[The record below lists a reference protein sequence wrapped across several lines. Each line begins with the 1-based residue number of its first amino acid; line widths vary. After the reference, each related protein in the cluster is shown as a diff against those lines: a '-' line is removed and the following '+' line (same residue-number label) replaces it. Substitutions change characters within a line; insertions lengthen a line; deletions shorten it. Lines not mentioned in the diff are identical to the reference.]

1 MVLCLSF
8 FFIYR
13 NVKYFH
19 FTEFSSIMFLD
30 TYNKGDIIYMKDVIE
45 KRHIRA
51 EVPTEL
57 TWDLSDLYESD
68 KEWETALRV
77 LKDDIKKLDAFK
89 GQLHNSPTTLLHC
102 LLLEEEL
109 LMKLTKLYSYANLK
123 ESVDRT
129 NPVIQANSS
138 KVAALWTKVYTALS
152 FIHNEILSLEEGT
165 IEKYLTEETKLEPF
179 RKSLLDIL
187 QKRQHTLSPET
198 EEALA
203 ALGEVHSS
211 PYKIYGM
218 TKLADM
224 DFNSI
229 QDEQGNELPVSFALF
244 ESKYEFSPSADI
256 RRKAYSSFVST
267 LKRYKN
273 TVATTYATEVKKQ
286 VTLSRLR
293 KFESVTHMLLEPQ
306 KVPLE
311 MYNNQLDI
319 IYKELAPHMRR
330 FADLK
335 KKVLGLDE
343 MLFCDL
349 HAPLDPEFN
358 PTITYEEAGKLIQD
372 SLQVLGD
379 EYSSIIEKGFKER
392 WVDLADNVGK
402 STGAFCSSPYGSH
415 PYILITWQ
423 NTMRGCFTLAHEFG
437 HAGHFYLANKNQ
449 RIMNVRPSMYF
460 VEAPSTMNEL
470 LLAQHL
476 LATTDDKRMRRWVI
490 LQLLGTYYHNFVT
503 HLLEGEY
510 QRRVYTLAEEGGA
523 LTATTLTEIK
533 TNVLSTFWGDSVE
546 IDEGAGLTWM
556 RQPHY
561 YMGLYSY
568 TYSAGLTASTAVAR
582 MIKEEGQPAVDR
594 WLDVLRAGGTMKP
607 LELMKYAGV
616 DMSKPDAI
624 RRAVSYV
631 GSLIDELE
639 RSYEE

>member
-1 MVLCLSF
+1 
-8 FFIYR
+8 
-13 NVKYFH
+13 
-19 FTEFSSIMFLD
+19 
-30 TYNKGDIIYMKDVIE
+30 MKNVIE
-45 KRHIRA
+45 KRHIRT

-57 TWDLSDLYESD
+57 TWDLSDLFESD
-68 KEWETALRV
+68 KDWETALRV
-77 LKDDIKKLDAFK
+77 LTDDIKKLDAFK
-89 GQLHNSPTTLLHC
+89 GQLHTSPTTLLHC

-123 ESVDRT
+123 ESTDRT

-138 KVAALWTKVYTALS
+138 KIAALWTKVHTALS
-152 FIHNEILSLEEGT
+152 FIHNEILSFDEGT
-165 IEKYLTEETKLEPF
+165 IEKYLHEETKLEPF

-203 ALGEVHSS
+203 ALGEVHNS

-224 DFNSI
+224 DFTSI

-311 MYNNQLDI
+311 MYNNQLNI

-335 KKVLGLDE
+335 KKVLGLDQ

-358 PTITYEEAGKLIQD
+358 PTITYKEAGKLIQD
-372 SLQVLGD
+372 SLKVLGD
-379 EYSSIIEKGFKER
+379 EYSSIIQKGFKER

-510 QRRVYTLAEEGGA
+510 QRRVYTLAEEGEA

-568 TYSAGLTASTAVAR
+568 TYSAGLTASTAVAQ

-607 LELMKYAGV
+607 LELMKHAGV

-639 RSYEE
+639 RSYQE

>member
-1 MVLCLSF
+1 
-8 FFIYR
+8 
-13 NVKYFH
+13 
-19 FTEFSSIMFLD
+19 
-30 TYNKGDIIYMKDVIE
+30 MKNVIE
-45 KRHIRA
+45 NRLIRA

-57 TWDLSDLYESD
+57 TWDLSDLYKSD
-68 KEWETALRV
+68 AEWHAALNV
-77 LKDDIKKLDAFK
+77 LENDIQKLGAFK
-89 GQLHNSPTTLLHC
+89 GRLHTSSTTLLNC
-102 LLLEEEL
+102 LLIEEEL
-109 LMKLTKLYSYANLK
+109 LMKLTKLSSYANLK
-123 ESVDRT
+123 ESADRT
-129 NPVIQANSS
+129 DPVIQANSS
-138 KVAALWTKVYTALS
+138 KVSALGTKVHTALS
-152 FIHNEILSLEEGT
+152 FIHNEILSFEEGT
-165 IEKYLTEETKLEPF
+165 IEKYLIEEIKLNPF
-179 RKSLLDIL
+179 RKSLLEVL
-187 QKRQHTLSPET
+187 SKRQHTLSPQT

-224 DFNSI
+224 DFNPI
-229 QDEQGNELPVSFALF
+229 QDEQGNEFPLSFALF
-244 ESKYEFSPSADI
+244 ESNYEFSPSAYI
-256 RRKAYSSFVST
+256 RRKAYESFVST

-293 KFESVTHMLLEPQ
+293 KYESVTHMLLEPQ

-335 KKVLGLDE
+335 KKVLGLDQ

-358 PTITYEEAGKLIQD
+358 PAITYEEAGKLIQD
-372 SLQVLGD
+372 SLKVLGD

-476 LATTDDKRMRRWVI
+476 LATTNDKRMRRWVI

-510 QRRVYTLAEEGGA
+510 QRRVYTLAEEGKA
-523 LTATTLTEIK
+523 LTAKSLTEIK

-568 TYSAGLTASTAVAR
+568 TYSAGLTASTAVAQ

-607 LELMKYAGV
+607 LELMKHAGV

-624 RRAVSYV
+624 RKAVSYV

-639 RSYEE
+639 RSYQE

>member
-1 MVLCLSF
+1 M
-8 FFIYR
+8 
-13 NVKYFH
+13 K
-19 FTEFSSIMFLD
+19 T
-30 TYNKGDIIYMKDVIE
+30 IIENRLV
-45 KRHIRA
+45 RA
-51 EVPTEL
+51 KVPNEL
-57 TWDLSDLYESD
+57 KWDLSDLYKSND
-68 KEWETALRV
+68 EWHTALNI
-77 LKDDIKKLDAFK
+77 LENDIQKLDAFK
-89 GQLHNSPTTLLHC
+89 GHLHTNSTTLLNC

-123 ESVDRT
+123 ESTDRT

-138 KVAALWTKVYTALS
+138 KISALWTKVHTALS
-152 FIHNEILSLEEGT
+152 FIHNEILSFDEGT

-179 RKSLLDIL
+179 RKSLLEIL
-187 QKRQHTLSPET
+187 KKRQHTLSPET
-198 EEALA
+198 EETLA

-224 DFNSI
+224 DFTSI

-244 ESKYEFSPSADI
+244 ESKYEFSPSAYI

-293 KFESVTHMLLEPQ
+293 KYESVTHMLLEPQ

-335 KKVLGLDE
+335 KKVLGLDQ

-358 PTITYEEAGKLIQD
+358 PTITYEEAATLIQD
-372 SLQVLGD
+372 SLKVLGD

-476 LATTDDKRMRRWVI
+476 LATTDDKRMHRWVI

-510 QRRVYTLAEEGGA
+510 QRRVYALAEGGQA

-568 TYSAGLTASTAVAR
+568 TYSAGLTASTAVAQ
-582 MIKEEGQPAVDR
+582 MIKDEGQPAIDR

-607 LELMKYAGV
+607 LQLMKHAGI

-624 RRAVSYV
+624 RQAVSYV

-639 RSYEE
+639 HSYQE

>member
-1 MVLCLSF
+1 
-8 FFIYR
+8 
-13 NVKYFH
+13 
-19 FTEFSSIMFLD
+19 
-30 TYNKGDIIYMKDVIE
+30 MKHVIE
-45 KRHIRA
+45 KRLIRA

-57 TWDLSDLYESD
+57 TWDLSDLYKSD
-68 KEWETALRV
+68 DEWHTALKV
-77 LKDDIKKLDAFK
+77 LENDIKRLDAFK
-89 GQLHNSPTTLLHC
+89 GQLHTGPATLLNC

-109 LMKLTKLYSYANLK
+109 LIKLTKLGTYANLK
-123 ESVDRT
+123 ESADRT
-129 NPVIQANSS
+129 DPVIQANSS
-138 KVAALWTKVYTALS
+138 KISALGTKVHTALS
-152 FIHNEILSLEEGT
+152 FIHNEILSFEEGT

-179 RKSLLDIL
+179 RKSLLEIL

-224 DFNSI
+224 DFPSI
-229 QDEQGNELPVSFALF
+229 QDEQGNDLPVSFALF
-244 ESKYEFSPSADI
+244 ESKYEFSPSAYI
-256 RRKAYSSFVST
+256 RREAYSSFIST

-293 KFESVTHMLLEPQ
+293 KYESVTHMLLEPQ

-319 IYKELAPHMRR
+319 IYNELAPHMRR

-335 KKVLGLDE
+335 KKVLGLDQ

-358 PTITYEEAGKLIQD
+358 PTITYDEAGKLIQE
-372 SLQVLGD
+372 SLKVLGP
-379 EYSSIIEKGFKER
+379 EYNTIIETGFKGR
-392 WVDLADNVGK
+392 WVDLADNIGK

-510 QRRVYTLAEEGGA
+510 QRRVYTLAEEGQA

-533 TNVLSTFWGDSVE
+533 TKVLSTFWGDSVE

-568 TYSAGLTASTAVAR
+568 TYSAGLTASTAVAQ
-582 MIKEEGQPAVDR
+582 MIKEEGQHAVDR

-607 LELMKYAGV
+607 LELMKHAGV

-624 RRAVSYV
+624 RKAVSYV

-639 RSYEE
+639 RSYQE

>member
-1 MVLCLSF
+1 
-8 FFIYR
+8 
-13 NVKYFH
+13 
-19 FTEFSSIMFLD
+19 
-30 TYNKGDIIYMKDVIE
+30 MKNVIE
-45 KRHIRA
+45 KRHIRT

-77 LKDDIKKLDAFK
+77 LTNDIKKLDAFK
-89 GQLHNSPTTLLHC
+89 GQLHTSPTTLLHC

-123 ESVDRT
+123 ESTDRT

-138 KVAALWTKVYTALS
+138 KIAALWTKVHTALS
-152 FIHNEILSLEEGT
+152 FIHNEILSFDEGT
-165 IEKYLTEETKLEPF
+165 IEKYLHEETKLEPF

-203 ALGEVHSS
+203 ALGEVHNS

-224 DFNSI
+224 DFTSI

-256 RRKAYSSFVST
+256 RRKAYSSFIST

-311 MYNNQLDI
+311 MYNNQLNI

-335 KKVLGLDE
+335 KKVLGLDQ

-358 PTITYEEAGKLIQD
+358 PTITYKEAGKLIQD
-372 SLQVLGD
+372 SLKVLGD
-379 EYSSIIEKGFKER
+379 EYSSIIQKGFKER

-510 QRRVYTLAEEGGA
+510 QRRVYTLADEGEA

-533 TNVLSTFWGDSVE
+533 TNVLSTFWGNSVE

-568 TYSAGLTASTAVAR
+568 TYSAGLTASTAVAQ

-607 LELMKYAGV
+607 LELMKHAGV

-624 RRAVSYV
+624 RRAISYV

-639 RSYEE
+639 RSYQE

>member
-1 MVLCLSF
+1 
-8 FFIYR
+8 
-13 NVKYFH
+13 
-19 FTEFSSIMFLD
+19 
-30 TYNKGDIIYMKDVIE
+30 MKNIIE

-77 LKDDIKKLDAFK
+77 LTDDIKKLDAFK
-89 GQLHNSPTTLLHC
+89 GQLHTSSTTLLHG

-123 ESVDRT
+123 ESTDRT
-129 NPVIQANSS
+129 NPVVQANSS
-138 KVAALWTKVYTALS
+138 KIAALWTKVHTALS
-152 FIHNEILSLEEGT
+152 FIHNEILSFDEGT
-165 IEKYLTEETKLEPF
+165 IEKYLAEETKLEPF

-187 QKRQHTLSPET
+187 QKRPHTLSPET

-224 DFNSI
+224 DFTSI

-244 ESKYEFSPSADI
+244 ESKYEFSPSVDI

-306 KVPLE
+306 KVPLK
-311 MYNNQLDI
+311 MYDNQLDI

-330 FADLK
+330 LADLK
-335 KKVLGLDE
+335 KKVLGLDQ

-358 PTITYEEAGKLIQD
+358 PSITYEEAGKLIQD

-379 EYSSIIEKGFKER
+379 EYGSIIEKGFKER

-533 TNVLSTFWGDSVE
+533 TNVLSTFWGNSVE

-568 TYSAGLTASTAVAR
+568 TYSAGLTASTAVAQ

-607 LELMKYAGV
+607 LELMKHAGV

-624 RRAVSYV
+624 RKAVSYI

-639 RSYEE
+639 RSYQE

>member
-1 MVLCLSF
+1 
-8 FFIYR
+8 
-13 NVKYFH
+13 
-19 FTEFSSIMFLD
+19 
-30 TYNKGDIIYMKDVIE
+30 MKDVIE

-68 KEWETALRV
+68 KEWETALHV
-77 LKDDIKKLDAFK
+77 LTDNIKKLDVFK
-89 GQLHNSPTTLLHC
+89 GQLHTSPTTLLHC

-123 ESVDRT
+123 ESTDRT

-138 KVAALWTKVYTALS
+138 KIAALWTKVHTALS
-152 FIHNEILSLEEGT
+152 FIHNEILSFDEGT
-165 IEKYLTEETKLEPF
+165 IEKYLTEETQLEPF

-187 QKRQHTLSPET
+187 QKRSHTLSPET

-224 DFNSI
+224 DFTSI

-244 ESKYEFSPSADI
+244 ESKYEFSPSVDI

-335 KKVLGLDE
+335 KKVLGLDQ

-379 EYSSIIEKGFKER
+379 EYSSLIEKGFQER

-510 QRRVYTLAEEGGA
+510 QRRVYTLAEEGEA
-523 LTATTLTEIK
+523 LTATTLTEVK
-533 TNVLSTFWGDSVE
+533 TNVLSTFWGDSVQ

-568 TYSAGLTASTAVAR
+568 TYSAGLTASTAIAQ

-607 LELMKYAGV
+607 LELMKHAGV

-624 RRAVSYV
+624 RKAVSYV

-639 RSYEE
+639 RSYQE

>member
-1 MVLCLSF
+1 
-8 FFIYR
+8 
-13 NVKYFH
+13 
-19 FTEFSSIMFLD
+19 
-30 TYNKGDIIYMKDVIE
+30 MKNVIE
-45 KRHIRA
+45 NRLIRA

-57 TWDLSDLYESD
+57 TWDLSDLYKSD
-68 KEWETALRV
+68 AEWHAALNV
-77 LKDDIKKLDAFK
+77 LENDIQKLGAFK
-89 GQLHNSPTTLLHC
+89 GRLHTSSTTLLNC
-102 LLLEEEL
+102 LLIEEEL
-109 LMKLTKLYSYANLK
+109 LMKLTKLSSYANLK
-123 ESVDRT
+123 ESADRT
-129 NPVIQANSS
+129 DPVIQANSS
-138 KVAALWTKVYTALS
+138 KVSALGTKVHTALS
-152 FIHNEILSLEEGT
+152 FIHNEILSFEEGT
-165 IEKYLTEETKLEPF
+165 IEKYLIEEIKLNPF
-179 RKSLLDIL
+179 RKSLLEVL
-187 QKRQHTLSPET
+187 SKRQHTLSPET

-224 DFNSI
+224 DFNPI
-229 QDEQGNELPVSFALF
+229 QDEQGNEFPLSFALF
-244 ESKYEFSPSADI
+244 ESNYEFSPSAYI
-256 RRKAYSSFVST
+256 RRKAYESFVST

-293 KFESVTHMLLEPQ
+293 KYESVTHMLLEPQ

-335 KKVLGLDE
+335 KKVLGL
-343 MLFCDL
+343 LFCDL

-358 PTITYEEAGKLIQD
+358 PAITYEEAGKLIQD
-372 SLQVLGD
+372 SLKVLGD

-476 LATTDDKRMRRWVI
+476 LATTNDKRMRRWVI

-510 QRRVYTLAEEGGA
+510 QRRVYTLAEEGQA
-523 LTATTLTEIK
+523 LTAKSLTEIK

-568 TYSAGLTASTAVAR
+568 TYSAGLTASTAVAQ

-607 LELMKYAGV
+607 LELMKHAGV

-624 RRAVSYV
+624 RKAVSYV

-639 RSYEE
+639 RSYQE

>member
-1 MVLCLSF
+1 
-8 FFIYR
+8 
-13 NVKYFH
+13 
-19 FTEFSSIMFLD
+19 
-30 TYNKGDIIYMKDVIE
+30 MKDVIE

-77 LKDDIKKLDAFK
+77 LTDDIKKLDAFK
-89 GQLHNSPTTLLHC
+89 GQLHTSPTTLLHC

-123 ESVDRT
+123 ESTDRT
-129 NPVIQANSS
+129 NPIIQANSS
-138 KVAALWTKVYTALS
+138 KIAALWTKVHTALS
-152 FIHNEILSLEEGT
+152 FIHNEILSFDEGT
-165 IEKYLTEETKLEPF
+165 IEKYLTEETQLEPF

-187 QKRQHTLSPET
+187 QKRSHTLSPET

-224 DFNSI
+224 DFTSI

-244 ESKYEFSPSADI
+244 ESKYEFSPSVDI

-273 TVATTYATEVKKQ
+273 IVATTYATEVKKQ

-319 IYKELAPHMRR
+319 IYNELAPHMRR

-335 KKVLGLDE
+335 KKVLGLDQ

-372 SLQVLGD
+372 SLQVLGN
-379 EYSSIIEKGFKER
+379 EYSSIIKKGFKER

-476 LATTDDKRMRRWVI
+476 LATTDDKRMHRWVI

-510 QRRVYTLAEEGGA
+510 QRRVYTLAEKGEA

-568 TYSAGLTASTAVAR
+568 TYSAGLTASTAVAQ
-582 MIKEEGQPAVDR
+582 MIKEEGQPVVDR

-607 LELMKYAGV
+607 LELMKHAGV

-624 RRAVSYV
+624 RKAVSYV

-639 RSYEE
+639 RSYQE

>member
-1 MVLCLSF
+1 
-8 FFIYR
+8 
-13 NVKYFH
+13 
-19 FTEFSSIMFLD
+19 
-30 TYNKGDIIYMKDVIE
+30 MKNVIE
-45 KRHIRA
+45 KRHIRT

-77 LKDDIKKLDAFK
+77 LTNDIKKLDAFK
-89 GQLHNSPTTLLHC
+89 GQLHTSPTTLLHC
-102 LLLEEEL
+102 LLLEEDL
-109 LMKLTKLYSYANLK
+109 LMELTKLYSYANLK
-123 ESVDRT
+123 ESTDRT
-129 NPVIQANSS
+129 NPIIQANSS
-138 KVAALWTKVYTALS
+138 KIAALWTKVHTALS
-152 FIHNEILSLEEGT
+152 FIHNEILSFDEGT
-165 IEKYLTEETKLEPF
+165 IEKYLAEETKLEPF

-187 QKRQHTLSPET
+187 QKRPHTLSPET

-224 DFNSI
+224 DFTSI
-229 QDEQGNELPVSFALF
+229 QDEKGNELPVSFSLF
-244 ESKYEFSPSADI
+244 ESKYEFSPSVDI

-330 FADLK
+330 FANLK
-335 KKVLGLDE
+335 KKVLGLDQ

-358 PTITYEEAGKLIQD
+358 PTITYKEAGKLIQD
-372 SLQVLGD
+372 SLKVLGD

-510 QRRVYTLAEEGGA
+510 QRRVYTLAEEGEA

-533 TNVLSTFWGDSVE
+533 TNVLSTFWGNSVE

-568 TYSAGLTASTAVAR
+568 TYSAGLTASTAVAQ

-607 LELMKYAGV
+607 LELMKHAGV

-639 RSYEE
+639 RSYQE

>member
-1 MVLCLSF
+1 
-8 FFIYR
+8 
-13 NVKYFH
+13 
-19 FTEFSSIMFLD
+19 
-30 TYNKGDIIYMKDVIE
+30 MKNVIE

-57 TWDLSDLYESD
+57 TWDLSDLFESD
-68 KEWETALRV
+68 KDWETTLRV
-77 LKDDIKKLDAFK
+77 LTDDIKKLDAFK
-89 GQLHNSPTTLLHC
+89 GQLHTSPTTLLHC

-123 ESVDRT
+123 ESTDRT

-138 KVAALWTKVYTALS
+138 KISALWTKVHTALS
-152 FIHNEILSLEEGT
+152 FIHNEILSFDEGT
-165 IEKYLTEETKLEPF
+165 IEKYLHEETKLEPF

-203 ALGEVHSS
+203 ALGEVHNS

-224 DFNSI
+224 DFTSI

-311 MYNNQLDI
+311 MYNNQLNI

-335 KKVLGLDE
+335 KKVLGLDQ

-358 PTITYEEAGKLIQD
+358 PTITYKEAGKLIQD
-372 SLQVLGD
+372 SLKVLGD

-510 QRRVYTLAEEGGA
+510 QRRVYTLAEEGEA

-568 TYSAGLTASTAVAR
+568 TYSAGLTASTAVAQ

-594 WLDVLRAGGTMKP
+594 WLDVLCAGGTMKP
-607 LELMKYAGV
+607 LELMKHAGV

-639 RSYEE
+639 RSYQE

>member
-1 MVLCLSF
+1 
-8 FFIYR
+8 
-13 NVKYFH
+13 
-19 FTEFSSIMFLD
+19 
-30 TYNKGDIIYMKDVIE
+30 MKNVIE

-57 TWDLSDLYESD
+57 TWDLSDLFESD
-68 KEWETALRV
+68 KDWETALRV
-77 LKDDIKKLDAFK
+77 LTDDIKKLDAFK
-89 GQLHNSPTTLLHC
+89 GQLHTSPTTLLHC

-123 ESVDRT
+123 ESTDRT

-138 KVAALWTKVYTALS
+138 KIAALWTKVHTALS
-152 FIHNEILSLEEGT
+152 FIHNEILSFDEGT
-165 IEKYLTEETKLEPF
+165 IEKYLHEETKLEPF

-203 ALGEVHSS
+203 ALGEVHNS

-224 DFNSI
+224 DFTSI

-335 KKVLGLDE
+335 KKVLGLDQ

-358 PTITYEEAGKLIQD
+358 PTITYKEAGKLIQD
-372 SLQVLGD
+372 SLRVLGD
-379 EYSSIIEKGFKER
+379 EYSSIIQKGFKER
-392 WVDLADNVGK
+392 WVDLADNIGK

-510 QRRVYTLAEEGGA
+510 QRRVYTLVEEGEA

-568 TYSAGLTASTAVAR
+568 TYSAGLTASTAVAQ

-607 LELMKYAGV
+607 LELMKHAGV

-639 RSYEE
+639 RSYQE

>member
-1 MVLCLSF
+1 
-8 FFIYR
+8 
-13 NVKYFH
+13 
-19 FTEFSSIMFLD
+19 
-30 TYNKGDIIYMKDVIE
+30 MKDVIE

-51 EVPTEL
+51 EVPIEL

-77 LKDDIKKLDAFK
+77 LTDDIKKLDAFK
-89 GQLHNSPTTLLHC
+89 GQLHTSPTTLLHC

-123 ESVDRT
+123 ESTDRT

-138 KVAALWTKVYTALS
+138 KIAALWTKVHTALS

-229 QDEQGNELPVSFALF
+229 QDEQGNELPVSFSLF
-244 ESKYEFSPSADI
+244 ESKYEFSPSVDI

-319 IYKELAPHMRR
+319 IYKELAPHMCR

-335 KKVLGLDE
+335 KKVLGLDQ

-349 HAPLDPEFN
+349 HAPLDPN
-358 PTITYEEAGKLIQD
+358 LIQQ
-372 SLQVLGD
+372 LLTRKL
-379 EYSSIIEKGFKER
+379 ENLFKTLYKYSAMNIVPLSKKGSKK
-392 WVDLADNVGK
+392 D
-402 STGAFCSSPYGSH
+402 GS
-415 PYILITWQ
+415 
-423 NTMRGCFTLAHEFG
+423 
-437 HAGHFYLANKNQ
+437 
-449 RIMNVRPSMYF
+449 
-460 VEAPSTMNEL
+460 
-470 LLAQHL
+470 
-476 LATTDDKRMRRWVI
+476 I
-490 LQLLGTYYHNFVT
+490 LQIMWGNQQEHFVQA
-503 HLLEGEY
+503 HM
-510 QRRVYTLAEEGGA
+510 
-523 LTATTLTEIK
+523 
-533 TNVLSTFWGDSVE
+533 VLIHTF
-546 IDEGAGLTWM
+546 
-556 RQPHY
+556 
-561 YMGLYSY
+561 
-568 TYSAGLTASTAVAR
+568 
-582 MIKEEGQPAVDR
+582 
-594 WLDVLRAGGTMKP
+594 
-607 LELMKYAGV
+607 
-616 DMSKPDAI
+616 
-624 RRAVSYV
+624 
-631 GSLIDELE
+631 
-639 RSYEE
+639 

>member
-1 MVLCLSF
+1 
-8 FFIYR
+8 
-13 NVKYFH
+13 
-19 FTEFSSIMFLD
+19 
-30 TYNKGDIIYMKDVIE
+30 MKNVIE
-45 KRHIRA
+45 NRLIRA

-57 TWDLSDLYESD
+57 TWDLSDLYKSD
-68 KEWETALRV
+68 AEWHTALNV
-77 LKDDIKKLDAFK
+77 LENDIQKLDAFK
-89 GQLHNSPTTLLHC
+89 GRLHTSSTTLLNC
-102 LLLEEEL
+102 LLIEEEL
-109 LMKLTKLYSYANLK
+109 LMKLTKLSSYANLK
-123 ESVDRT
+123 ESADRT
-129 NPVIQANSS
+129 DPVIQANSS
-138 KVAALWTKVYTALS
+138 KVSALGTKVHTALS
-152 FIHNEILSLEEGT
+152 FIHNEILSFEEGT
-165 IEKYLTEETKLEPF
+165 IEKYLIEEIKLNPF
-179 RKSLLDIL
+179 RKSLLEVL
-187 QKRQHTLSPET
+187 SKRQHTLSPET

-224 DFNSI
+224 DFNPI
-229 QDEQGNELPVSFALF
+229 QDEQGNEFPLSFALF
-244 ESKYEFSPSADI
+244 ESNYEFSPSAYI
-256 RRKAYSSFVST
+256 RRKAYESFVST

-293 KFESVTHMLLEPQ
+293 KYESVTHMLLEPQ

-335 KKVLGLDE
+335 KKVLGLDQ

-358 PTITYEEAGKLIQD
+358 PAITYEEAGKLIQD
-372 SLQVLGD
+372 SLKVLGD

-476 LATTDDKRMRRWVI
+476 LATTNDKRMRRWVI

-510 QRRVYTLAEEGGA
+510 QRRVYTLAEEGQA
-523 LTATTLTEIK
+523 LTAKSLTEIK

-568 TYSAGLTASTAVAR
+568 TYSAGLTASTAVAQ

-607 LELMKYAGV
+607 LELMKHAGV
-616 DMSKPDAI
+616 NMSKPDAI
-624 RRAVSYV
+624 RKAVSYV

-639 RSYEE
+639 RSYQE

>member
-1 MVLCLSF
+1 M
-8 FFIYR
+8 
-13 NVKYFH
+13 K
-19 FTEFSSIMFLD
+19 T
-30 TYNKGDIIYMKDVIE
+30 IIENRLV
-45 KRHIRA
+45 RA
-51 EVPTEL
+51 EVPNEL
-57 TWDLSDLYESD
+57 KWDLSDLYKSD
-68 KEWETALRV
+68 DEWHTALNV
-77 LKDDIKKLDAFK
+77 LENNIQKLDAFK
-89 GQLHNSPTTLLHC
+89 GRLHTNSTTLLNC

-109 LMKLTKLYSYANLK
+109 LMKLTKLYSNANLK
-123 ESVDRT
+123 ESTDRT
-129 NPVIQANSS
+129 NPIIQANSS
-138 KVAALWTKVYTALS
+138 KISALWTKVHTALS
-152 FIHNEILSLEEGT
+152 FIHNEILSFDEGT

-179 RKSLLDIL
+179 RKSLLEIL

-224 DFNSI
+224 DFTSI

-244 ESKYEFSPSADI
+244 ESKYEFSPSAYI

-293 KFESVTHMLLEPQ
+293 KYESVTHMLLEPQ

-311 MYNNQLDI
+311 TYNNQLDI

-335 KKVLGLDE
+335 KKVLGLDQ

-358 PTITYEEAGKLIQD
+358 PAITYEEAGTLIQN
-372 SLQVLGD
+372 SLKVLGD

-460 VEAPSTMNEL
+460 VEALSTMNEL

-510 QRRVYTLAEEGGA
+510 QRRVYALAEEGQA

-568 TYSAGLTASTAVAR
+568 TYSAGLTASTAVAQ
-582 MIKEEGQPAVDR
+582 MIKEEGQPAIDR

-607 LELMKYAGV
+607 LELMKHAGI

-624 RRAVSYV
+624 RKAVSYV

-639 RSYEE
+639 HSYQE

>member
-1 MVLCLSF
+1 
-8 FFIYR
+8 
-13 NVKYFH
+13 
-19 FTEFSSIMFLD
+19 
-30 TYNKGDIIYMKDVIE
+30 MKNVIE
-45 KRHIRA
+45 NRLNRA
-51 EVPTEL
+51 EVPAEL
-57 TWDLSDLYESD
+57 TWDLSDLYNSD
-68 KEWETALRV
+68 VEWHTALNA
-77 LKDDIKKLDAFK
+77 LENDIQKLDSFK
-89 GQLHNSPTTLLHC
+89 RHLHTSSHTLLNC

-109 LMKLTKLYSYANLK
+109 LMTLTKLYSYANLK
-123 ESVDRT
+123 EATDRT
-129 NPVIQANSS
+129 NPSIQANSS
-138 KVAALWTKVYTALS
+138 KISALWTKVHTALS
-152 FIHNEILSLEEGT
+152 FIHNEILSFDEGT
-165 IEKYLTEETKLEPF
+165 IERCLTEETKLEPF
-179 RKSLLDIL
+179 RKSLLEIL

-224 DFNSI
+224 DFTSI
-229 QDEQGNELPVSFALF
+229 QDEQGNELPVSFSLF
-244 ESKYEFSPSADI
+244 ESKYEFSPSTYI
-256 RRKAYSSFVST
+256 RRKADSSFVST

-273 TVATTYATEVKKQ
+273 TIATTYATEVKKQ

-293 KFESVTHMLLEPQ
+293 KYESVTHMLLEPQ

-335 KKVLGLDE
+335 KRVLGLDQ

-358 PTITYEEAGKLIQD
+358 PAITYEEAGTLIQD
-372 SLQVLGD
+372 SLKVLGD
-379 EYSSIIEKGFKER
+379 EYSSIIQKGFKER

-510 QRRVYTLAEEGGA
+510 QRRVYALAEKGQA

-561 YMGLYSY
+561 YMGLYAY
-568 TYSAGLTASTAVAR
+568 TYSAGLTASTAVAQ
-582 MIKEEGQPAVDR
+582 MIKEEGQPAIDR

-607 LELMKYAGV
+607 LELMKHAGV

-624 RRAVSYV
+624 RKAVSYV

-639 RSYEE
+639 HSYQE

>member
-1 MVLCLSF
+1 
-8 FFIYR
+8 
-13 NVKYFH
+13 
-19 FTEFSSIMFLD
+19 
-30 TYNKGDIIYMKDVIE
+30 MKNVIE
-45 KRHIRA
+45 KRLIRA
-51 EVPTEL
+51 EVSTEL

-77 LKDDIKKLDAFK
+77 LTDDIKKLDAFK
-89 GQLHNSPTTLLHC
+89 GQLHTSPATLLNC

-109 LMKLTKLYSYANLK
+109 LMKLTKLGAYANLK
-123 ESVDRT
+123 ESADRT
-129 NPVIQANSS
+129 DSVIQANSS
-138 KVAALWTKVYTALS
+138 KMSALGTKVHTALS
-152 FIHNEILSLEEGT
+152 FIHNEILSFEEGT

-179 RKSLLDIL
+179 RKSLLEIL

-224 DFNSI
+224 DFSSI
-229 QDEQGNELPVSFALF
+229 QDEQGNDLPVSFALF
-244 ESKYEFSPSADI
+244 ESNYEFSPSAYI

-286 VTLSRLR
+286 VALSRLR
-293 KFESVTHMLLEPQ
+293 KYESVTHMLLEPQ

-319 IYKELAPHMRR
+319 IYNELAPHMRR

-335 KKVLGLDE
+335 KKVLGLDQ

-358 PTITYEEAGKLIQD
+358 PTITYEEAGKLIQK
-372 SLQVLGD
+372 SLKVLGP
-379 EYSSIIEKGFKER
+379 EYNTIIETGFKER
-392 WVDLADNVGK
+392 WVDLADNIGK
-402 STGAFCSSPYGSH
+402 STGAFCSSPYVSH

-510 QRRVYTLAEEGGA
+510 QRRVYTLAEEGQA

-533 TNVLSTFWGDSVE
+533 TKVLSTFWGDSVE

-568 TYSAGLTASTAVAR
+568 TYSAGLTASTTVAQ

-607 LELMKYAGV
+607 LELMKHAGV

-624 RRAVSYV
+624 RKAVSYV

-639 RSYEE
+639 RSYQE

>member
-1 MVLCLSF
+1 M
-8 FFIYR
+8 
-13 NVKYFH
+13 K
-19 FTEFSSIMFLD
+19 T
-30 TYNKGDIIYMKDVIE
+30 IIENRLV
-45 KRHIRA
+45 RA
-51 EVPTEL
+51 EVPNEL
-57 TWDLSDLYESD
+57 KWDLSDLYKSD
-68 KEWETALRV
+68 DEWHTALNV
-77 LKDDIKKLDAFK
+77 LENNIQKLDAFK
-89 GQLHNSPTTLLHC
+89 GRLHTNSTTLLNC

-123 ESVDRT
+123 ESTDRT
-129 NPVIQANSS
+129 NPIIQANSS
-138 KVAALWTKVYTALS
+138 KISALWTKVHTALS
-152 FIHNEILSLEEGT
+152 FIHNEILSFDEGT

-179 RKSLLDIL
+179 RKSLLEIL

-224 DFNSI
+224 DFTSI

-244 ESKYEFSPSADI
+244 ESKYEFSPSAYI
-256 RRKAYSSFVST
+256 RRKAYSSFVPT

-293 KFESVTHMLLEPQ
+293 KYESVTHMLLEPQ

-335 KKVLGLDE
+335 KKVLGLDQ

-358 PTITYEEAGKLIQD
+358 PAITYEEAGTLIQD
-372 SLQVLGD
+372 SLKVLGD

-423 NTMRGCFTLAHEFG
+423 NTMRGCFTLAHELG

-510 QRRVYTLAEEGGA
+510 QRRVYALAEEGQA

-568 TYSAGLTASTAVAR
+568 TYSAGLTASTAVAQ
-582 MIKEEGQPAVDR
+582 MIKEEGQPAIDR

-607 LELMKYAGV
+607 LELMKHAGI

-624 RRAVSYV
+624 RKAVSYV

-639 RSYEE
+639 HSYQE

>member
-1 MVLCLSF
+1 
-8 FFIYR
+8 
-13 NVKYFH
+13 
-19 FTEFSSIMFLD
+19 
-30 TYNKGDIIYMKDVIE
+30 MKNVIE
-45 KRHIRA
+45 NRLIRA

-57 TWDLSDLYESD
+57 TWDLSDLYKSD
-68 KEWETALRV
+68 AEWHVALNV
-77 LKDDIKKLDAFK
+77 LENDIQKLGAFK
-89 GQLHNSPTTLLHC
+89 GRLHTSSTTLLNC
-102 LLLEEEL
+102 LLIEEEL
-109 LMKLTKLYSYANLK
+109 LMKLTKLSSYANLK
-123 ESVDRT
+123 ESADRT
-129 NPVIQANSS
+129 DPVIQANSS
-138 KVAALWTKVYTALS
+138 KVSALGTKVHTALS
-152 FIHNEILSLEEGT
+152 FIHNEILSFEEGT
-165 IEKYLTEETKLEPF
+165 IEKYLIEEIKLNPF
-179 RKSLLDIL
+179 RKSLLEVL
-187 QKRQHTLSPET
+187 SKRQHTLSPET

-224 DFNSI
+224 DFNPI
-229 QDEQGNELPVSFALF
+229 QDEQGNEFPLSFALF
-244 ESKYEFSPSADI
+244 ESNYEFSPSAYI
-256 RRKAYSSFVST
+256 RRKAYESFVST

-293 KFESVTHMLLEPQ
+293 KYESVTHMLLEPQ

-335 KKVLGLDE
+335 KKVLGLDQ

-358 PTITYEEAGKLIQD
+358 PAITYEEAGKLIQD
-372 SLQVLGD
+372 SLKVLGD

-476 LATTDDKRMRRWVI
+476 LATTNDKRMRRWVI

-510 QRRVYTLAEEGGA
+510 QRRVYTLAEEGQA
-523 LTATTLTEIK
+523 LTAKSLTEIK

-568 TYSAGLTASTAVAR
+568 TYSAGLTASTAVAQ

-607 LELMKYAGV
+607 LELMKHAGV

-624 RRAVSYV
+624 RKAVSYV

-639 RSYEE
+639 RSYQE

>member
-1 MVLCLSF
+1 
-8 FFIYR
+8 
-13 NVKYFH
+13 
-19 FTEFSSIMFLD
+19 
-30 TYNKGDIIYMKDVIE
+30 MKNVIE
-45 KRHIRA
+45 NRLIRA

-57 TWDLSDLYESD
+57 TWDLSDLYKSD
-68 KEWETALRV
+68 AEWHAALNV
-77 LKDDIKKLDAFK
+77 LENDIQKLGAFK
-89 GQLHNSPTTLLHC
+89 GRLHTSSTTLLNC
-102 LLLEEEL
+102 LLIEEEL
-109 LMKLTKLYSYANLK
+109 LMKLTKLSSYANLK
-123 ESVDRT
+123 ESADRT
-129 NPVIQANSS
+129 DPVIQANSS
-138 KVAALWTKVYTALS
+138 KVSALGTKVHTALS
-152 FIHNEILSLEEGT
+152 FIHNEILSFEEGT
-165 IEKYLTEETKLEPF
+165 IEKYLIEEIKLNPF
-179 RKSLLDIL
+179 RKSLLEVL
-187 QKRQHTLSPET
+187 SKRQHTLSPET

-224 DFNSI
+224 DFNPI
-229 QDEQGNELPVSFALF
+229 QDEQGNEFPLSFALF
-244 ESKYEFSPSADI
+244 ESNYEFSPSAYI
-256 RRKAYSSFVST
+256 RRKAYESFVST

-293 KFESVTHMLLEPQ
+293 KYESVTHMLLEPQ

-335 KKVLGLDE
+335 KKVLGLDQ

-358 PTITYEEAGKLIQD
+358 PAITYEEAGKLIQD
-372 SLQVLGD
+372 SLKVLGD

-449 RIMNVRPSMYF
+449 RVMNVRPSMYF

-476 LATTDDKRMRRWVI
+476 LATTNDKRMRRWVI

-510 QRRVYTLAEEGGA
+510 QRRVYTLAEEGQA
-523 LTATTLTEIK
+523 LTAKSLTEIK

-568 TYSAGLTASTAVAR
+568 TYSAGLTASTAVAQ

-607 LELMKYAGV
+607 LELMKHAGV

-624 RRAVSYV
+624 RKAVSYV

-639 RSYEE
+639 RSYQE

>member
-1 MVLCLSF
+1 
-8 FFIYR
+8 
-13 NVKYFH
+13 
-19 FTEFSSIMFLD
+19 
-30 TYNKGDIIYMKDVIE
+30 MKNVIE
-45 KRHIRA
+45 NRLIRA

-57 TWDLSDLYESD
+57 TWDLSDLYKSD
-68 KEWETALRV
+68 AEWHTALNV
-77 LKDDIKKLDAFK
+77 LENDIQKLDAFK
-89 GQLHNSPTTLLHC
+89 GRLHTSSTTLLNC
-102 LLLEEEL
+102 LLIEEEL
-109 LMKLTKLYSYANLK
+109 LMKLTKLSSYANLK
-123 ESVDRT
+123 ESADRT
-129 NPVIQANSS
+129 DPVIQANSS
-138 KVAALWTKVYTALS
+138 KVSALGTKVHTALS
-152 FIHNEILSLEEGT
+152 FIHNEILSFEEGT
-165 IEKYLTEETKLEPF
+165 IEKYLIEEIKLNPF
-179 RKSLLDIL
+179 RKSLLEVL
-187 QKRQHTLSPET
+187 SKRQHTLSPET

-224 DFNSI
+224 DFNPI
-229 QDEQGNELPVSFALF
+229 QDEQGNEFPLSFALF
-244 ESKYEFSPSADI
+244 ESNYEFSPSAYI
-256 RRKAYSSFVST
+256 RRKAYESFVST

-293 KFESVTHMLLEPQ
+293 KYESVTHMLLEPQ

-311 MYNNQLDI
+311 IYNNQLDI

-335 KKVLGLDE
+335 KKVLGLDQ

-358 PTITYEEAGKLIQD
+358 PAITYEEAGKLIQD
-372 SLQVLGD
+372 SLKVLGD

-476 LATTDDKRMRRWVI
+476 LATTNDKRMRRWVI

-510 QRRVYTLAEEGGA
+510 QRRVYTIAEEGQA
-523 LTATTLTEIK
+523 LTAKSLTEIK

-568 TYSAGLTASTAVAR
+568 TYSAGLTASTAVAQ

-607 LELMKYAGV
+607 LELMKHAGV

-624 RRAVSYV
+624 RKAVSYV

-639 RSYEE
+639 RSYQE